1 MRVFTKLKRFHR
13 ICPNCRP
20 ALIHERQPADVG
32 QFDVDRRGE
41 TTIRQAL
48 EGVQFEG
55 NFATFDGIEIN

>member
-1 MRVFTKLKRFHR
+1 MAT
-13 ICPNCRP
+13 CSNCRS
-20 ALIHERQPADVG
+20 ALVHERQPADAG